1 MTRGRWLVVA
11 ALALAAAALVLG
23 GAGPAAATP
32 FLDAADAEDLAQLL
46 AEASAVQGVCYGWTV
61 DLQDDSGGPSGID
74 AGSDRGVGRPPS
86 QIPECRRYLEVRAVV
101 RWTAETSDAEDSGG
115 FTVDSIGID
124 DPPTE
129 SDVRSV
135 LDFEGSDLV
144 KDDGD
149 VLLYQ
154 AVAALPRL
162 LADRGAVPS
171 LTLAPAP
178 TPPPAGSR
186 PTGSAL
192 PDWMRQRAGLL
203 ALGGLLL
210 GFAVAGVAVG
220 GVLRGAERRRAAD
233 AAAPRRPH
241 PELRLHGAAAGA
253 GPPAAPGPPIRPGPA
268 SSPGRPGEPGEP
280 EPHRSGT
287 DRPDTDQP
295 DTDQPDTDRGAP

>member
-1 MTRGRWLVVA
+1 MRRVA
-11 ALALAAAALVLG
+11 AVAAAAALVLT

-32 FLDAADAEDLAQLL
+32 FLDAADAEELAALL

-61 DLQDDSGGPSGID
+61 DLRDDSGGPSGTD

-86 QIPECRRYLEVRAVV
+86 QIPECRRYVEIRAVV
-101 RWTAETSDAEDSGG
+101 RWTAETSDAEDAAG
-115 FTVDSIGID
+115 FTVDSIGVD

-135 LDFEGSDLV
+135 LGFEGSDLV
-144 KDDGD
+144 NDDGD
-149 VLLYQ
+149 VLLYG

-192 PDWMRQRAGLL
+192 PDWMRERAGLL

-210 GFAVAGVAVG
+210 GFAVAGLVVG
-220 GVLRGAERRRAAD
+220 AVLRGAERRRAAD
-233 AAAPRRPH
+233 AAAARRPH
-241 PELRLHGAAAGA
+241 PGLRRYGAAAGA
-253 GPPAAPGPPIRPGPA
+253 GPPAAPGPPAPP
-268 SSPGRPGEPGEP
+268 SSPGPPDRPGEPGEP
-280 EPHRSGT
+280 HPPEPH
-287 DRPDTDQP
+287 RPDTDR
-295 DTDQPDTDRGAP
+295 PDTDRGAP